1 MLARSM
7 RVGNHLDQAAV
18 VAQTQRQLQV
28 EALLVGKTPA
38 RDIAL
43 GHARGK
49 VNRSK
54 CTCIAHQAALDAQ
67 RGGNGIEG
75 VADNLERAAYDTAHP
90 RLAHAVTHVVDR
102 QDGADSTPLLELLE
116 VRRGH
121 LLKAVGKLD
130 LAHHGQTVSLL
141 ELLGNPR
148 LTEKGDL

>member
-1 MLARSM
+1 M
-7 RVGNHLDQAAV
+7 
-18 VAQTQRQLQV
+18 
-28 EALLVGKTPA
+28 
-38 RDIAL
+38 
-43 GHARGK
+43 
-49 VNRSK
+49 NRSK
-54 CTCIAHQAALDAQ
+54 RTGTAHQATLNAQ
-67 RGGNGIEG
+67 RRGNRIEG

>member
-54 CTCIAHQAALDAQ
+54 RTGAAHQAALDAQ
-67 RGGNGIEG
+67 RRGNRIEG

-102 QDGADSTPLLELLE
+102 QDGAGSAPLLELLE

-121 LLKAVGKLD
+121 LLKAVGELD
-130 LAHHGQTVSLL
+130 LAHH
-141 ELLGNPR
+141 R
-148 LTEKGDL
+148 